1 MLKYE
6 KRNQILDQG
15 RLVGKINFKPFS
27 AFLIIGVF
35 AVLLF
40 MIRTVISMIT
50 GSLLLFLGICGL
62 LFIKD
67 RPIVEVYPSSLILY
81 NEKNSDEA
89 VLIPLSE
96 ISKWETS
103 RTSSFSVD
111 IYTNIPENPMISFD
125 CFSTGKV
132 ISLFKEVMPQKQ
144 SVQIGA
150 EFRRSKHKQF

>member
-50 GSLLLFLGICGL
+50 GSLLLILGICGL

-81 NEKNSDEA
+81 NEK
-89 VLIPLSE
+89 
-96 ISKWETS
+96 
-103 RTSSFSVD
+103 
-111 IYTNIPENPMISFD
+111 
-125 CFSTGKV
+125 
-132 ISLFKEVMPQKQ
+132 KQ
-144 SVQIGA
+144 
-150 EFRRSKHKQF
+150 R